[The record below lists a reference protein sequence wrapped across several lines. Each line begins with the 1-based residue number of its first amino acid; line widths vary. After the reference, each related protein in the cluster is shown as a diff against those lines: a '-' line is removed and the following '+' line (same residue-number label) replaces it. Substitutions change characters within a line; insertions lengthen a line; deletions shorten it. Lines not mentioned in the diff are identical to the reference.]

1 MHFYISC
8 TLLGLLA
15 LVECMYH
22 FLLTPR
28 QWYIILTEA
37 CDAVAQIASSCCHPQ
52 RVFVGASRTWQALR
66 GFMLFFF
73 GALECRLICHSLRS
87 SFFLHFCLGFWCS
100 CQGTKESLHKV

>member
-28 QWYIILTEA
+28 QWCIILTEA
-37 CDAVAQIASSCCHPQ
+37 YDAVAQRASSCCHPQ
-52 RVFVGASRTWQALR
+52 RVFVGASST
-66 GFMLFFF
+66 
-73 GALECRLICHSLRS
+73 
-87 SFFLHFCLGFWCS
+87 
-100 CQGTKESLHKV
+100 